1 VDKRGERSE
10 VGNHIWIL
18 ALLLIVGA
26 IPTSAAPG
34 ETHDQSAAIKSAKSF
49 YQDRKFEQ
57 AIDVLSNLI
66 RENPNNKEAVQ
77 ILALSYYSLGKPD
90 KAVPLLEGLQSSVGP
105 TGFDTAYLLG
115 MCYLK
120 TGNAQN
126 ARGAF
131 ARMYSVPPDSG
142 VAHLLFAR
150 ILVREHQEDDAIPE
164 LKTAISLDGK
174 LGMAHFLLGEIYLHK
189 GITQSAVA
197 EFHKELEISP
207 ALWLVYWRLGDA
219 LARLEAYDEAER
231 ALKQAIWLN
240 ESFSGAYV
248 TLGQIALKR
257 GDLEL
262 AQKLLERAVRMEP
275 NNQNA
280 HYSLA
285 KTYRKLGRT
294 DEANHQFDLSRSLL
308 SEKNASGSLPTG
320 P

>member
-1 VDKRGERSE
+1 LSIGA
-10 VGNHIWIL
+10 IL
-18 ALLLIVGA
+18 ALA
-26 IPTSAAPG
+26 EPG
-34 ETHDQSAAIKSAKSF
+34 DAHDQTAAIKTAKAF

-57 AIDVLSNLI
+57 AIDVLSNVI
-66 RENPNNKEAVQ
+66 HESPNNDEAVQ

-90 KAVPLLEGLQSSVGP
+90 KAVPLLEGLQSNLGP
-105 TGFDTAYLLG
+105 GGFDTAYLLG

-120 TGNAQN
+120 TGHGPK

-174 LGMAHFLLGEIYLHK
+174 LGMAHFLLGEVYLHK
-189 GITQSAVA
+189 GLAQSAVA

-219 LARLEAYDEAER
+219 LARLEAYDEAEH

-262 AQKLLERAVRMEP
+262 AQKLLERAVKMEP

-285 KTYRKLGRT
+285 KTYQKLGRT
-294 DEANHQFDLSRSLL
+294 DEANHQFEMSRSLMG
-308 SEKNASGSLPTG
+308 ERNASGALLTG